1 MSRNQSPDKLKRKE
15 GSDAQTYTVFLR
27 PRGGGAQ
34 LKIRLAI
41 FILSHA
47 LAAFAV
53 PQTGMAWLVN
63 YPFMCKSVMLSLK
76 TDTMYSL
83 KDKRGKNYFEKN
95 RIAIVCF
102 KSDLFT

>member
-41 FILSHA
+41 FILFHA
-47 LAAFAV
+47 LAAFSV
-53 PQTGMAWLVN
+53 PQNGMAWLVN
-63 YPFMCKSVMLSLK
+63 DPLMCKSVMLSLK

-83 KDKRGKNYFEKN
+83 KDKREKENFEEN
-95 RIAIVCF
+95 GTAFMFVSALI
-102 KSDLFT
+102 